1 MAQQAETVITIGGDS
16 AEDLGVRFGEVFLD
30 QSLEDHHRFLITCR
44 ALDEESVGVYGS
56 RTLDAL
62 ARRAGDEVRIEVHT
76 PNREESRHRLVFS
89 GILLGA
95 TMRRVASGGYEL
107 DLKGAAPTILM
118 DHFPRK
124 RHWEDSSLSQIVG
137 DILDQYGFDSDV
149 KGPDADVP
157 VSFQYEESDY
167 NFLMR
172 MSERRGC
179 WFFWDGEAA
188 HWTLDLEEPV
198 CPAIELT
205 MGASSSENLISRFE
219 LSYWTNPDLFG
230 FRAYNHERGESYVH
244 STDQVSLRGQF
255 HPWLDSA
262 RGASERLF
270 TVQGH
275 GTVTEPMRSPS
286 DLRSFVGSFKLSRLP
301 TAVSGTG
308 ETENPDIRPPAI
320 VQIQNVGADQEGEY
334 LVTAVHH
341 VMDAAQGHYRNSI
354 EFVPVSSAY
363 PRWNRRRP
371 SVTALL
377 TGIVVGAYDQTRPG
391 MIRVRLNDWIDG
403 TTGMGSSTDGEV
415 VTVHLRVAQQYAGKG
430 HGIFFV
436 PEIDDEV
443 LIGFEHGDPERPVVI
458 GSLYNENTSAAFDRV
473 ADDMEANEG
482 RVILTKG
489 GQVLRFS
496 DRDGDETI
504 EISTPEA
511 ESRIRMVAGKS
522 IDMATTGDI
531 TISAGGNI
539 TIKAEKKITAEA
551 GEGMEC
557 LGHPEVRIESETL
570 ISEQSSEIEISCDG
584 SIITEAMGKIAVKSA
599 QEVDV
604 NSQGKLALTA
614 AQTAS
619 MTSQG
624 ADATVKGTMKAKLES
639 GASVVESDPTGVNVN
654 GPLVRIN

>member
-1 MAQQAETVITIGGDS
+1 MAQQAEIIVTVGGES
-16 AEDLGVRFGEVFLD
+16 AEQLGVRFGEILLD
-30 QSLEDHHRFLITCR
+30 QSMEDHHRFLITCR
-44 ALDEESVGVYGS
+44 ALDEEAAGVYGS
-56 RTLDAL
+56 RTMDAL
-62 ARRAGDEVRIEVHT
+62 ARRAGEDVRIEACV
-76 PNREESRHRLVFS
+76 PSRAEARHRLSFS
-89 GILLGA
+89 GTLLGA
-95 TMRRVASGGYEL
+95 TMRRVAAGGYEL
-107 DLKGAAPTILM
+107 DLHGAAPTALM
-118 DHFPRK
+118 DQFPRK
-124 RHWEDSSLSQIVG
+124 RHWEDASLSQIVG
-137 DILDQYGFDSDV
+137 DILDPYGFDTNQEA
-149 KGPDADVP
+149 PDADVP
-157 VSFQYEESDY
+157 VCFQYAESDY
-167 NFLMR
+167 DFLMR
-172 MSERRGC
+172 ISERRGC
-179 WFFWDGEAA
+179 WFFWDGETA

-198 CPAIELT
+198 CPTVELT
-205 MGASSSENLISRFE
+205 MGAASSENLISRFE
-219 LSYWTNPDLFG
+219 LSYRTRPDLFG

-255 HPWLDSA
+255 HPWLESA

-275 GTVTEPMRSPS
+275 GTVTEPMRSPA

-301 TAVSGTG
+301 MTVSGTG
-308 ETENPDIRPPAI
+308 ETENPDIRPPTV
-320 VQIQNVGADQEGEY
+320 VQIRDVGEDQEGEY

-341 VMDAAQGHYRNSI
+341 VMDAAQGHYRNTI

-363 PRWNRRRP
+363 PRWNKPRP
-371 SVTALL
+371 SVPVLL
-377 TGIVVGAYDQTRPG
+377 TGIVVGEYDQTRPG
-391 MIRVRLNDWIDG
+391 MIRVRINDWVDG
-403 TTGMGSSTDGEV
+403 TTGMGSSTEGEV
-415 VTVHLRVAQQYAGKG
+415 VTVHLRVAHQYAGKE

-458 GSLYNENTSAAFDRV
+458 GSLYTENRSAAFDRV
-473 ADDMEANEG
+473 TEDTEANEG

-496 DRDGDETI
+496 DKDGDETI

-511 ESRIRMVAGKS
+511 KSRIRMVAGKS
-522 IDMATTGDI
+522 INMSTTGDI

-539 TIKAEKKITAEA
+539 TIKAKKKITAEA
-551 GEGMEC
+551 MEGVEC

-570 ISEQSSEIEISCDG
+570 KSEQSSEIEISCDG
-584 SIITEAMGKIAVKSA
+584 SISADAKGKIAVKSA

-604 NSQGKLALTA
+604 TSQGNLALTA
-614 AQTAS
+614 FLGAS

-639 GASVVESDPTGVNVN
+639 GASVVESDPSGVKVN